1 MYSKGGVKQRTL
13 CLSYMNNL
21 FTLQQ
26 CNSQD
31 MAQSFQLQS
40 NGLLVHT
47 ATQHCATSSNE
58 QHLTLVQC
66 DTEHNTDTSIEWDFV
81 IST

>member
-13 CLSYMNNL
+13 CLSYMTNQ
-21 FTLQQ
+21 FSQQQ

-31 MAQSFQLQS
+31 TAQSFQLQS

-47 ATQHCATSSNE
+47 PTRRCLATGS
-58 QHLTLVQC
+58 QHLTLVNC
-66 DTEHNTDTSIEWDFV
+66 NIELNTDTSIEWDF
-81 IST
+81 ILS